1 MSEYFVLILVIFCK
15 TSLLDTHAHSIAPE
29 ELFLRGSYL
38 KPDRPRN
45 ISQKMF
51 SLVPG
56 DVVCGPDKV
65 FEIFFDID
73 SNLSMSKDAYLALVA
88 RSSEN
93 TYFLLHHTVV
103 YYSLFFP
110 YSSSYFSVHL

>member
-1 MSEYFVLILVIFCK
+1 MIILVIFCK

-56 DVVCGPDKV
+56 DVLCDPDKV

-73 SNLSMSKDAYLALVA
+73 SNLSISKDAYLALVA

-110 YSSSYFSVHL
+110 YSSSYFLVHL